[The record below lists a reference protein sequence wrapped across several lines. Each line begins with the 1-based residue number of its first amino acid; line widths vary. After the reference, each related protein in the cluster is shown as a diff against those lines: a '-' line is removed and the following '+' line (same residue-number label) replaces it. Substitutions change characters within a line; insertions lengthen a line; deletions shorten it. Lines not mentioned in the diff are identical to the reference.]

1 MKPANS
7 RVVDLVDTTL
17 RDGEQAAGV
26 VFSLEE
32 KITIAA
38 TLDQAGLRYIEAGI
52 PAMGVEEREAL
63 RSILSLPLK
72 AELIAWNRAK
82 REDIEASIACGFSF
96 LHISVPSSNL
106 HISNKLNKTPE
117 IVLKELEEA
126 LQMARSFGCDVSVGA
141 EDASRAD
148 PEYFLQIAEAAAKW
162 GARHIRFADTVGCL
176 EPLSV
181 FRAIRYLVSRC
192 PLPIEFHGHNDFG
205 MATAN
210 TLAAVQAGALMA
222 STTIRGLGERAGNA
236 NFQQV
241 YHALERFGYYTS
253 SIDNE
258 IIANLNKLVKK
269 AAYRPPFGKM
279 EYIH

>member
-1 MKPANS
+1 MKLVGS
-7 RVVDLVDTTL
+7 SVVDLVDTTL

-32 KITIAA
+32 KTTIAA
-38 TLDQAGLRYIEAGI
+38 ALDQAGLRYIEAGT
-52 PAMGVEEREAL
+52 PVMGAEERETL

-72 AELIAWNRAK
+72 AELIAWNRAR
-82 REDIEASIACGFSF
+82 REDVEASISCGFSF
-96 LHISVPSSNL
+96 LHISVPSSSL
-106 HISNKLNKTPE
+106 HISKKLNKTPE
-117 IVLKELEEA
+117 LVIKELEET
-126 LQMARSFGCDVSVGA
+126 LQAARSYGCDVSVGA

-148 PEYFLQIAEAAAKW
+148 PEYFLRIAETAAKW
-162 GARHIRFADTVGCL
+162 GARHIRYADTVGCL
-176 EPLSV
+176 DPLSV
-181 FRAIRYLVSRC
+181 FQALHYLVSRC

-210 TLAAVQAGALMA
+210 TLAAVQAGSLMV

-241 YHALERFGYYTS
+241 CNAFKRFGYNTN

-258 IIANLNKLVKK
+258 KVAFLNKIVKK
-269 AAYRPPFGKM
+269 AAYRPAFGKQ